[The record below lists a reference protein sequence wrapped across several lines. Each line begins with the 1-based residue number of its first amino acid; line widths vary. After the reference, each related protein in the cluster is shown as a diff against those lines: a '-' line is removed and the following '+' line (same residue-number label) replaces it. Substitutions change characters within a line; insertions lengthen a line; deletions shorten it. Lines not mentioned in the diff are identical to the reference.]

1 VKIPDLEKVTDMT
14 LQQAAEAQ
22 DTKHWPFAVTRI
34 SDVAGA
40 RITGLDLS
48 QPISREI
55 ADAII
60 RAMETYHILVFPN
73 QDLTKEQQ
81 YQFTLNFGEIE
92 GHVGLLANGEKYP
105 IVHTVTNLDEKT
117 GKPTERPTTDGNYFW
132 HTDKSYH
139 DVPSLLTMLHAIQV
153 PPKGGDT
160 LFANMVMAYEDL
172 PDAEQQSLAGLRA
185 IHSWEASRRN
195 TGNMPATEAQ
205 KKERPPV
212 SHPLVR
218 THSNGSKSLYLG
230 IHISHI
236 EGMDYN
242 QGRALLADLLTRATA
257 EPYVYRH
264 QWHKGDLTL
273 WDNRV
278 LLHRADRN
286 FDMSAL
292 PRVLHRTVV
301 RGTVPV

>member
-1 VKIPDLEKVTDMT
+1 MT
-14 LQQAAEAQ
+14 LQHSAEHAAAN
-22 DTKHWPFAVTRI
+22 HWPFAVEPI

-40 RITGLDLS
+40 KIRGVDLS

-60 RAMETYHILVFPN
+60 RAMEAYHIVVFPDQN
-73 QDLTKEQQ
+73 LTKDQQ

-105 IVHTVTNLDEKT
+105 IVHTVTNLDEVT

-139 DVPSLLTMLHAIQV
+139 DIPSLLTMLHAIQV
-153 PPKGGDT
+153 PPSGGDT
-160 LFANMVMAYEDL
+160 LFANMILAYEAL
-172 PDAEQQSLAGLRA
+172 SEGEKQSLEGLRA

-195 TGNMPATEAQ
+195 TGNKPATEEQ
-205 KKERPPV
+205 KRERPPV
-212 SHPLVR
+212 SHPIVR
-218 THSNGSKSLYLG
+218 TQPNGRKSLYLG
-230 IHISHI
+230 IHISHV
-236 EGMDYN
+236 EGMDYDS
-242 QGRALLADLLTRATA
+242 GRAMLADLLARATS
-257 EPYVYRH
+257 EPFVYRH

-286 FDMSAL
+286 FEMAMH